1 MRVRTPYPTG
11 PFPYLIEPTRRAS
24 TSVSLSPAIALTA
37 LQRRVLQSLH
47 NGARLFFDLDRKRAL
62 LYDFKCGLRTL
73 AELTIRSLAG
83 LVRCGYLKVVQ
94 REGQRVHYEL
104 I

>member
-11 PFPYLIEPTRRAS
+11 PFPYLIEPTQVP
-24 TSVSLSPAIALTA
+24 SVPPSLRSVALTA
-37 LQRRVLQSLH
+37 LQRQVLQRLR
-47 NGARLFFDLDRKRAL
+47 NGAHLFFDLTAKRAL

-73 AELTIRSLAG
+73 AELTVRSLAG
-83 LVRCGYLKVVQ
+83 LVRNGFLRVVQ
-94 REGQRVHYEL
+94 RDGQRVHYEL